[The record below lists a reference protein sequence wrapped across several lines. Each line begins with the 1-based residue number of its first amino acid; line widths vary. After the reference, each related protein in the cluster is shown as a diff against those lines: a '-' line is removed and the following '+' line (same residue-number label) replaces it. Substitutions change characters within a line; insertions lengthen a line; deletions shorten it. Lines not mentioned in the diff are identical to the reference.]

1 MPRVLPNVLLHR
13 DSESL
18 TYHES
23 VGIPD
28 IVPINIDCNEE
39 MIVGK
44 AHMRRAAGEIY
55 ADLHLDHEFPGI
67 SDDPHCIL
75 GVDTD
80 QTKFFKSEDGT
91 NYLIYGGVRYIAI
104 LLLENEIIKKPSE
117 VE

>member
-44 AHMRRAAGEIY
+44 AHMRR
-55 ADLHLDHEFPGI
+55 
-67 SDDPHCIL
+67 